1 MEHIPQVG
9 RVATENK
16 PLTPTPPPKNPK
28 KQDDIT
34 GWEVAP
40 LEQVVQEGLSREGMT
55 G

>member
-1 MEHIPQVG
+1 MEPILQVG
-9 RVATENK
+9 RQQQNK
-16 PLTPTPPPKNPK
+16 PLTPTPPPKKPK

-40 LEQVVQEGLSREGMT
+40 LEQVVQEGLSREGMN